1 MIPLEVETMIKPF
14 RIDIPQAD
22 LDDLTDRLS
31 RTRWP
36 NEVADAGW
44 DYGFPLAR
52 LKELAEYWRTGYD
65 WREHEA
71 KLNELPHFTTEIDG
85 QNIHFVH
92 VRSSKPDALALILTH
107 GWPGS
112 FLEFLDVIEP
122 LSRDFHLVI
131 PSIPGYGFSGP
142 THERGWDI
150 VRVARAWAEL
160 MRRLG
165 YERYGAQ
172 GGDFGAGISLALGAV
187 APEQVVG
194 VHVNYLPTR
203 PDPDADIELSETD
216 EARLDKVRQLMANRP
231 PYQALQAATPQTIGY
246 ALTDSP
252 VGQLVWIAERFAQWT
267 DPRSPISDDRML
279 TDISLYWLTATAASS
294 ARLHHD
300 DSAAD
305 RAVPGAGWRG
315 GVRARHHA
323 VGATAGRAAVRH
335 QALVGVR
342 ARRPLR
348 RDGGAGA
355 ARRGRPG
362 LLPSVFAGGGPIE
375 LDLPPTLRSRPPE
388 WTGRVGGRV
397 PGRGPH
403 SAPRPGQR
411 GWRWTRR
418 SGTRRTG
425 S

>member
-1 MIPLEVETMIKPF
+1 MITPY
-14 RIDIPQAD
+14 RIDIPQSD
-22 LDDLTDRLS
+22 LDDLTDRLA

-36 NEVADAGW
+36 NEVAGAGW

-52 LKELAEYWRTGYD
+52 LRELAEHWRTGYD

-71 KLNELPHFTTEIDG
+71 RLNELPHFVTEIDG
-85 QNIHFVH
+85 QAIHFVH
-92 VRSSKPDALALILTH
+92 VRSPKPDALPLVLTH

-142 THERGWDI
+142 THERGWDT
-150 VRVARAWAEL
+150 VRIARAWAEL

-187 APEQVVG
+187 APERVVA

-203 PDPDADIELSETD
+203 PDPDADVELSTAD
-216 EARLDKVRQLMANRP
+216 EARLDTVRALMANRP
-231 PYQALQAATPQTIGY
+231 PYQALQALTPQTIGY

-267 DPRSPISDDRML
+267 DPRSQIGDDRML
-279 TDISLYWLTATAASS
+279 TDVSLYWLTATAASS

-300 DSAAD
+300 APRRVQAC
-305 RAVPGAGWRG
+305 RVPVGVAVFAHDITLSVRPLAERLYDIRHWSEFDRG
-315 GVRARHHA
+315 GHFAAMEVPALFAEDVRRFFTS
-323 VGATAGRAAVRH
+323 VGDTAGPAAPSGD
-335 QALVGVR
+335 VG
-342 ARRPLR
+342 
-348 RDGGAGA
+348 
-355 ARRGRPG
+355 
-362 LLPSVFAGGGPIE
+362 
-375 LDLPPTLRSRPPE
+375 
-388 WTGRVGGRV
+388 
-397 PGRGPH
+397 
-403 SAPRPGQR
+403 
-411 GWRWTRR
+411 
-418 SGTRRTG
+418 
-425 S
+425 

>member
-1 MIPLEVETMIKPF
+1 MIEPF
-14 RIDIPQAD
+14 RIDIPQTD
-22 LDDLTDRLS
+22 LDDLTDRLA

-36 NEVADAGW
+36 NEVTDAGW

-52 LKELAEYWRTGYD
+52 LRQLTDYWHTEYD
-65 WREHEA
+65 WRANEA
-71 KLNELPHFTTEIDG
+71 ELNKLPHFITEIEG

-92 VRSSKPDALALILTH
+92 VRTSEPGALALILTH

-142 THERGWDI
+142 THERGWDV
-150 VRVARAWAEL
+150 VRIARAWAEL

-172 GGDFGAGISLALGAV
+172 GGDFGAGISTALGAV

-203 PDPDADIELSETD
+203 PDPDADVELSGTD
-216 EARLDKVRQLMANRP
+216 VARLDKIKQMTANRP

-252 VGQLVWIAERFAQWT
+252 VGQLAWIAERFAQWT
-267 DPRSPISDDRML
+267 DPSTPVSDERML

-300 DSAAD
+300 APRRVDPCPVPLGV
-305 RAVPGAGWRG
+305 AVFAHDITQSVRPLAERLYDIRHWSEFERG
-315 GVRARHHA
+315 GHFAAMEVPELLAEDVRE
-323 VGATAGRAAVRH
+323 
-335 QALVGVR
+335 
-342 ARRPLR
+342 
-348 RDGGAGA
+348 
-355 ARRGRPG
+355 
-362 LLPSVFAGGGPIE
+362 FF
-375 LDLPPTLRSRPPE
+375 LDHLE
-388 WTGRVGGRV
+388 
-397 PGRGPH
+397 
-403 SAPRPGQR
+403 SA
-411 GWRWTRR
+411 
-418 SGTRRTG
+418 
-425 S
+425 